1 MIIETFGPPGAGK
14 TTFSRA
20 LAQRLRDRGYTVDLV
35 FEIPRPQ
42 STFLNLGGFIPA
54 LLRVTHAIFVTVAAL
69 CRPVANARGLRLAR
83 DLLRLMP
90 PSNPL
95 WWIRLGQYMIRLA
108 CVRSDSDN
116 PNHIVLFDQGFVQA
130 VISLAQFSKAD
141 EKTIARAISM
151 RRQSDLLIRFDAPE
165 ELLEQRLYKRVHQA
179 TFAERLIEPDVATF
193 LRAKPI
199 TDYVG
204 TLLAREDPRI
214 ICVNSLDPNL
224 MQRALDLVEEEIS
237 IRSAIGGAA
246 RSRADP
252 DHNGAMSCAR
262 KLAPAAS
269 ATERVGLS
277 AVPSDSELGR
287 RLANASLWSFVIY
300 VGGAGVTCLA
310 QLVIARK
317 IGAPSYGVYS
327 YVMAWTTLLSYMA
340 ALGFNTVLLRFLA
353 AYCATEQW
361 SLARGIIRY
370 AFGRSLLV
378 AMVIALCGA
387 AAEFSLADGFPN
399 EMAIGL
405 ATVPLVALSVL
416 GSAAARALGGVISA
430 IAPERLAR
438 DGLMM
443 VLVVLAGMLSATPV
457 GAKTALIAF
466 MVSSAV
472 TAGILGLSLR
482 RLAPPRLRSAMPAYA
497 PGDWWHL
504 ALPVM
509 TMIGVEVLMSRAGVI
524 LLGWIGDAR
533 AAGIFAL
540 GLNIALLL
548 VLPRLAVGTFFSPV
562 VARLHAQQNQT
573 VLQSL
578 FARATVL
585 SLAGTLA
592 LALPL
597 LLLTG
602 PLLHLFGEDFA
613 ATAPI
618 AQILIAG
625 QILAAA
631 TGPQLNLLTMT
642 GHERVAAAILVVGA
656 IINIVACSISIT
668 LFGAIGAAVATA
680 ATNVAWNAAMAIYIY
695 KRVNMIAGLFFAFK
709 KFRRP
714 AAG

>member
-20 LAQRLRDRGYTVDLV
+20 LAQRLRDRGYTVDFV

-54 LLRVTHAIFVTVAAL
+54 LLRVTHAIIVTITAL
-69 CRPVANARGLRLAR
+69 CRPIANARGLRLAR

-90 PSNPL
+90 PNNPV
-95 WWIRLGQYMIRLA
+95 WGVRLGQYIIRLA
-108 CVRSDSDN
+108 CVRSESHN

-151 RRQSDLLIRFDAPE
+151 RTQSDLLIRFDAPK
-165 ELLEQRLYKRVHQA
+165 ELLEQRLYQRVRQA
-179 TFAERLIEPDVATF
+179 TFAERLIEPDVDTF

-204 TLLAREDPRI
+204 TLLAREDQRI
-214 ICVNSLDPNL
+214 ICVSSLDPNL

-237 IRSAIGGAA
+237 IRLAINGAA
-246 RSRADP
+246 RSLPDP
-252 DHNGAMSCAR
+252 EHSRLVSCAR
-262 KLAPAAS
+262 ELALDPSAAES
-269 ATERVGLS
+269 VRIS
-277 AVPSDSELGR
+277 AVRSDPELGR
-287 RLANASLWSFVIY
+287 RLANASLSSFVIY
-300 VGGAGVTCLA
+300 VGGAGLTCLA

-327 YVMAWTTLLSYMA
+327 YVVAWTTLLSYMA

-378 AMVIALCGA
+378 AMVIALGGA
-387 AAEFSLADGFPN
+387 VAEFSLADGFPD

-405 ATVPLVALSVL
+405 ATVPLVALAVL
-416 GSAAARALGGVISA
+416 GSAAVRALGGVISA
-430 IAPERLAR
+430 IAPERLVR
-438 DGLMM
+438 DGLMIA
-443 VLVVLAGMLSATPV
+443 LVVFAGMLSATPV
-457 GAKTALIAF
+457 NAKTALIAL
-466 MVSSAV
+466 MVSSAA

-482 RLAPPRLRSAMPAYA
+482 NLWPPQLRSAVPAYA
-497 PGDWWHL
+497 TGDWWHL

-524 LLGWIGDAR
+524 LLGWIGDTR
-533 AAGIFAL
+533 SAGIFAL

-548 VLPRLAVGTFFSPV
+548 VLPRLAVGTFFSPAV
-562 VARLHAQQNQT
+562 SRLHAQQNEAA
-573 VLQSL
+573 LQSL

-585 SLAGTLA
+585 SLVGTLA

-597 LLLTG
+597 LFLTG
-602 PLLHLFGEDFA
+602 PLLRLFGEDFA

-618 AQILIAG
+618 AQILVVG
-625 QILAAA
+625 QIVAAA

-642 GHERVAAAILVVGA
+642 GHERVAAAILVAGA
-656 IINIVACSISIT
+656 IINIVACAIGIAF
-668 LFGAIGAAVATA
+668 FGAIGAAIATA
-680 ATNVAWNAAMAIYIY
+680 ATNVVWNAAMAIYIY
-695 KRVNMIAGLFFAFK
+695 KRANMIAGLLFAFVE
-709 KFRRP
+709 FRRP
-714 AAG
+714 AAR